1 MRDSLDKGRVFRQES
16 PLEDCVAN
24 NPDDKTPSFSEWVL
38 VLNRGNRNMK
48 SEISQVRN
56 YLDASMIDNG
66 RVSYSFSVV
75 YITCTFGIVTNS
87 GSVILCSKVLA
98 NNSVLY

>member
-1 MRDSLDKGRVFRQES
+1 M
-16 PLEDCVAN
+16 
-24 NPDDKTPSFSEWVL
+24 
-38 VLNRGNRNMK
+38 LNRGNRNMK
-48 SEISQVRN
+48 SEISEIRN

-75 YITCTFGIVTNS
+75 YITFGIVTNS